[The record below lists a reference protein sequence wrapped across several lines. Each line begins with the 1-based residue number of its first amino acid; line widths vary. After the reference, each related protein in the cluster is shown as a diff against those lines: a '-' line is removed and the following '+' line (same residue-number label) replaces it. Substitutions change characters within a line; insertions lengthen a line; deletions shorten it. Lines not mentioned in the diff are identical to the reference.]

1 MLAKDPHRVQQA
13 TIQSSFNRRMGT
25 YIFQAIALVVLQQ
38 PVFATVA
45 LTAKPA
51 VTDNSLGTLLAVL
64 VRAADFLW
72 RHAAAKRNREVQSGV
87 ALDVVV
93 GEGARWR
100 EMLPSVDEAEVG
112 LRKSCSYREQGCE
125 VFYGEILGD
134 GQGNC

>member
-13 TIQSSFNRRMGT
+13 TMQSSLNRRMGT

-64 VRAADFLW
+64 IRAADFLW

-93 GEGARWR
+93 GEGA
-100 EMLPSVDEAEVG
+100 
-112 LRKSCSYREQGCE
+112 
-125 VFYGEILGD
+125 
-134 GQGNC
+134 